1 MKAAAKKKYQI
12 FPFVAYRQKD
22 FPPLTSSCLPPHPP
36 SPPPSYWQYLSCV
49 QVASDDSGQVG
60 LKLPEIQK
68 NEFFAFWV
76 ARDSWKWWSRDVF
89 VLFAAAVVV
98 VFVSGFV
105 IPAGARHYRFDV
117 WHELRFLMDRARF
130 CHKEKR
136 RRRRKKKKRKRRK

>member
-1 MKAAAKKKYQI
+1 M
-12 FPFVAYRQKD
+12 
-22 FPPLTSSCLPPHPP
+22 
-36 SPPPSYWQYLSCV
+36 
-49 QVASDDSGQVG
+49 
-60 LKLPEIQK
+60 K

-89 VLFAAAVVV
+89 VLFAAAVVVV

-136 RRRRKKKKRKRRK
+136 RRRRKKKKRKRGGQALVSAKVEFIETAKKSLWSTRLVELQ